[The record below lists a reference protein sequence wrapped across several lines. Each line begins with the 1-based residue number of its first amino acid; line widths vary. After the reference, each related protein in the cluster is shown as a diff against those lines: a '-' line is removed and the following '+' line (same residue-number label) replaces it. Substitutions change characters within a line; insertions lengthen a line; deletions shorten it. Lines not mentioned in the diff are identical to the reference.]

1 MARILFVGLLFLV
14 VLVGLGVGYFFFR
27 FPDVGPAPAIRV
39 EATPERLTRG
49 AYLANHVT
57 LCTDCHAHRDWDQ
70 FAGPIVPGTEGA
82 GGERFDEA
90 MGFPGDIHAPNIT
103 PAALGGWTD
112 GEIIRAITSGVSRDG
127 TALFPVMPY
136 PSYRL
141 MTEEDVYSVTAY
153 LRTLPSVE
161 HAVPERKLHFP
172 VNLLVRTMPAEWT
185 PSAPISP
192 NDRLAYGRYLATIA
206 ECAFCHTP
214 MEGGRRVEGM
224 DLAGGF
230 EFQMPSGLV
239 RSPNL
244 TPDVETGIGSW
255 TEEAFIARFKIYDGP
270 DGQRITAEE
279 AGFNTPMPWIQYAG
293 MTEEDLGAIFTYLR
307 SVKPIRNRVITV
319 E

>member
-1 MARILFVGLLFLV
+1 MARIVIVALLALV
-14 VLVGLGVGYFFFR
+14 LLVGLGAGYFFLS
-27 FPDVGPAPAIRV
+27 FPDVAPASDIQV
-39 EATPERLTRG
+39 AATPERLVRG
-49 AYLANHVT
+49 AYLANHVA
-57 LCTDCHAHRDWDQ
+57 LCTDCHAHRDWEQ

-90 MGFPGDIHAPNIT
+90 MGFPGEIHSPNIT
-103 PAALGGWTD
+103 PAALGRWSD

-127 TALFPVMPY
+127 QALFPVMPY
-136 PSYRL
+136 PSYRV
-141 MTEEDVYSVTAY
+141 MTEEDVYSIVTY

-161 HAVPERKLHFP
+161 QSVPERRLHLP

-185 PSAPISP
+185 PSNPVSP
-192 NDRLAYGRYLATIA
+192 SDKLAYGRYLTTIA

-214 MEGGRRVEGM
+214 MENGRRVEGM

-244 TPDVETGIGSW
+244 TPDVETGIGTW
-255 TEEAFIARFKIYDGP
+255 TEEAFIARFKLYDGP
-270 DGQRITAEE
+270 DGQRLTAEE

-293 MTEEDLGAIFTYLR
+293 MTEEDLSAIFTYLR
-307 SVKPIRNRVITV
+307 SLNPIRNRVITV